1 MQDGDEYSS
10 IFTLVLE
17 KFAWIED
24 CNVKK
29 VKILKLISIFFS
41 LLAKETP
48 KKLKKVL
55 CSTISYWENIIHLKQ
70 YCGQMEG
77 NKGHGNIIDPFIIMQ
92 HGNFVVHSNLSDF
105 LMPTWPVY

>member
-48 KKLKKVL
+48 K
-55 CSTISYWENIIHLKQ
+55 
-70 YCGQMEG
+70 
-77 NKGHGNIIDPFIIMQ
+77 
-92 HGNFVVHSNLSDF
+92 
-105 LMPTWPVY
+105 